1 MLIEHCSQY
10 RIYMIESTM
19 TYLLINKSKDVL
31 KDNLL
36 LFVNRLLGKKYEN
49 IEDIYSVPDIHIL
62 DNSSKNSIGIEDV
75 KALQKEMVFKPFGDG
90 VQIAIILESEK
101 LTQQAQNS
109 LLKTLEDSE
118 DSSIYLLCVNN
129 EKNLLQTIISR
140 AKPIY
145 LNGVHETEE
154 IGTDIFEKDLLE
166 QFQTIE
172 KISKSKTESLG
183 LINSIENIYKKKL
196 EIEIKNGNIDSSMN
210 LKRTL
215 EQIAQSRKK
224 INSNCNKKLVLEALI
239 VSLNA

>member
-1 MLIEHCSQY
+1 MLIGDYSQY
-10 RIYMIESTM
+10 KIYMVESTM

-36 LFVNRLLGKKYEN
+36 LLVNKLLDKKYKN
-49 IEDIYSVPDIHIL
+49 IENLYSIPDVHIL

-75 KALQKEMVFKPFGDG
+75 KGLQKDMVFKPFGDG

-109 LLKTLEDSE
+109 LLKTLEESE
-118 DSSIYLLCVNN
+118 DNSIYILCVNN
-129 EKNLLQTIISR
+129 EKNLLQTILSR

-145 LNGVHETEE
+145 IKGVSKSKEE
-154 IGTDIFEKDLLE
+154 STDILEKDLLE

-172 KISKSKTESLG
+172 RVSKSKTESIE

-196 EIEIKNGNIDSSMN
+196 EIEIKNGNIDSSMD

-224 INSNCNKKLVLEALI
+224 IDSNCNKKLVLEALI